1 MRLYHA
7 IWCKE
12 LQHVD
17 PRLGCRDRIRT
28 HPHRSCGNKTRSAFE
43 CEFWLE
49 TDKGKRWWRVGIKS
63 PCRLSDQN
71 VIRKSARTFD
81 TLGISNE
88 MWRPA
93 SCVAVRERTRGAYSD
108 DLWFW
113 DSQQNSRIVVVD
125 VIWCGET
132 FSTCSFRCH
141 LLRADLAPSPGDDGI
156 HRRMNIPFFQ
166 TSHACCFNHKL

>member
-1 MRLYHA
+1 MPVYHA
-7 IWCKE
+7 IWCKK

-17 PRLGCRDRIRT
+17 PRLGCQDRIRT
-28 HPHRSCGNKTRSAFE
+28 HPHRRCGNKTRSAFE
-43 CEFWLE
+43 SWLE
-49 TDKGKRWWRVGIKS
+49 TDKGKRVGIKS
-63 PCRLSDQN
+63 PCRLSDQHL
-71 VIRKSARTFD
+71 IRESARTFD

-88 MWRPA
+88 MWRPL
-93 SCVAVRERTRGAYSD
+93 AVRERTRGAYSD

-156 HRRMNIPFFQ
+156 HRRRAP
-166 TSHACCFNHKL
+166 